1 MKKFTGIYKTGQV
14 LIILLSLTMITAF
27 PVFANDGADND
38 DPTRLENLYQRE
50 LELFERQTEQF
61 SRAAELIPDIEAA
74 IEKRAADG
82 FDTTEAKAA
91 LASFQT
97 ALAEAQNLHDQ
108 AADIF
113 ATHTGFDQDGKV
125 TDRDEAFTTV
135 LTAGQ
140 LLKDVRQ
147 TLVEAFTALK
157 ASYREIKA
165 DATLEAAFARASEG
179 LPALEERL
187 SKSEQIV
194 ERLAEFIT
202 NQDALGRDT
211 SLLQT
216 ALQTFEA
223 GVAEIEAQINT
234 ASELVNTHEGFD
246 QDGNVIDTDSAQ
258 STIESIRSALSGL
271 RSQVSGILSSLR
283 ETVRDFLQQFDQDQ
297 DPLTG
302 GALP

>member
-1 MKKFTGIYKTGQV
+1 MKKTTGIYKTGQV

-61 SRAAELIPDIEAA
+61 TRAAELIPDIEAA

-82 FDTTEAKAA
+82 FDTTEAEAA

-147 TLVEAFTALK
+147 TLVQAFTALK

-165 DATLEAAFARASEG
+165 DATLEAAFARAREG
-179 LPALEERL
+179 LPVMEERL

-211 SLLQT
+211 SILQT

-258 STIESIRSALSGL
+258 STIESIRSALTGL
-271 RSQVSGILSSLR
+271 RSQVSDILSSLR
-283 ETVRDFLQQFDQDQ
+283 ETVRDFLQQFDQD
-297 DPLTG
+297 PLAG